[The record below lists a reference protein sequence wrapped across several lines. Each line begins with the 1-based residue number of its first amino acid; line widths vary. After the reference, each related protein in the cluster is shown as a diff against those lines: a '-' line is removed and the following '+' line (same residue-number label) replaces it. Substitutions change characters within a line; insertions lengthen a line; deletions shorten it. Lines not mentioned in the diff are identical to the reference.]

1 MLPFSPS
8 CAALCC
14 QIIWQLEMI
23 TMSAMFNTILA
34 QEGIDP
40 ARVRLLRHQE
50 NKPDTIHT
58 PYELWRD
65 NRPGF
70 EQYQSV
76 QGIKNRPKFNFPIWA
91 SFVADPLGATLFV
104 GLYSAKY
111 IDVGKKDIPRPHR
124 LSMDKAGMYDRYALK
139 LRQELSDLSGKLYI
153 DWGLGPRAW
162 IQRAKEKQQAGHRNP
177 RSL

>member
-1 MLPFSPS
+1 MLYLIMQRGLLPTLVPLASNGRFLPRKLPE
-8 CAALCC
+8 AG
-14 QIIWQLEMI
+14 QIIWQLEVVS
-23 TMSAMFNTILA
+23 MSVMFNTILA

-50 NKPDTIHT
+50 SKPDTIHT

-76 QGIKNRPKFNFPIWA
+76 QSIKNRPKFNFPIWA

-104 GLYSAKY
+104 GLYSAEY
-111 IDVGKKDIPRPHR
+111 IGVGKNDIPRPQ
-124 LSMDKAGMYDRYALK
+124 ALHGQS
-139 LRQELSDLSGKLYI
+139 RDV
-153 DWGLGPRAW
+153 
-162 IQRAKEKQQAGHRNP
+162 
-177 RSL
+177 